1 MKHPKSAAWDDK
13 APSSER
19 RRRESPLEAIVD
31 LAAFASRSIPLEW
44 ILEGM
49 PLRIAR
55 ILGVPVVSIY
65 LVDHDRESL
74 ILRGNTGLAPLAVGR
89 VGLRVGEGLTG
100 LAAQER
106 KLIAIDRAP
115 EHGSWAVIPEFDD
128 AQYPVF
134 VAAPLLDEGEP
145 AGVLVA
151 QREREPFT
159 EQEQA
164 LFASLCGLLSV
175 ALRNADTDEARRVSG
190 GQRRRAGGGTRRVVL
205 PGSPAFDGR
214 ALGPLA
220 AVRRPPRRAVVLE
233 GDGTQLLND
242 AFATAERV
250 LRDLGTRAAQAG
262 LANEARFLEI
272 YKEILD
278 DSRFRGRSLEL
289 VASGA
294 PGAEALSQVAR
305 EAVRTAT
312 RWTRSSFLEER
323 ARDLED
329 LCDALIML
337 TANDPRASMPS
348 RTILMSDALSVY
360 DLLVTARSRPVG
372 IALTERA
379 GGPRTRVL
387 IELLALP
394 AMLDVGGLFRWASDG
409 DIAMLD
415 AGRGLLLINP
425 SRAEISELRA
435 SFDRDSEVRR
445 NAASSA

>member
-1 MKHPKSAAWDDK
+1 
-13 APSSER
+13 
-19 RRRESPLEAIVD
+19 
-31 LAAFASRSIPLEW
+31 
-44 ILEGM
+44 M

-55 ILGVPVVSIY
+55 ILDVPVVSIY
-65 LVDHDRESL
+65 LVDQDRESL

-106 KLIAIDRAP
+106 RIVVIDRAP
-115 EHGSWAVIPEFDD
+115 DHGSWAVIPEFDD

-134 VAAPLLDEGEP
+134 MAGPLLNEGEA

-151 QREREPFT
+151 QRELDAFT
-159 EQEQA
+159 DQEQA
-164 LFASLCGLLSV
+164 LFASLCGMLSV
-175 ALRNADTDEARRVSG
+175 SLRTADTDEARRVSG

-205 PGSPAFDGR
+205 PGSAAFAGR

-233 GDGTQLLND
+233 GDATQLLND
-242 AFATAERV
+242 AFSTADRV
-250 LRDLGTRAAQAG
+250 LRDLGVRAAQSG
-262 LANEARFLEI
+262 LAKDARFLDI
-272 YKEILD
+272 YKEILED
-278 DSRFRGRSLEL
+278 ARFRGRSLEL

-294 PGAEALSQVAR
+294 PGPEALSQVAR

-323 ARDLED
+323 ARDIED

-337 TANDPRASMPS
+337 TGNDPRASMPS

-372 IALTERA
+372 VALTERA

-394 AMLDVGGLFRWASDG
+394 AMLDVAGLFRWASDG

-435 SFDRDSEVRR
+435 SVDRESQVRR
-445 NAASSA
+445 RAAAST